1 MSLEWRCSTGQVA
14 SDTERGIHAA
24 AESTKDGG
32 KPDHAVGMLGASL
45 TAGDEG
51 RPYLIGQ
58 LWSRTEGKP
67 AVRNLRGDD
76 GDGGIIRSPQRAIVL
91 PDVQR
96 RSVADLVS
104 ESLIRGNCPVDA
116 VVISTSGKGDRPV

>member
-1 MSLEWRCSTGQVA
+1 MDWDNKTRTGARAPGVERCMSLEWRCSTGQVV

-67 AVRNLRGDD
+67 AVRNLREDRGDV
-76 GDGGIIRSPQRAIVL
+76 GIIRSPVRASIL
-91 PDVQR
+91 PDLAGRLGAPAQR
-96 RSVADLVS
+96 RHH
-104 ESLIRGNCPVDA
+104 I
-116 VVISTSGKGDRPV
+116 